1 MNDKERL
8 VHFSG
13 SILNDCG
20 YFEENSL
27 KRIAK
32 TCTKLMISEKFD
44 DICQG
49 NFDLPSSEE
58 IEECVIEEMRQTFDE
73 KVVAAVEAAFPDMDE
88 DDMEKYLAEI
98 ETSYRQLHDE
108 KLRAAVTSVSKE
120 LNAQVR
126 SIQEEIRELKRKYT
140 V

>member
-8 VHFSG
+8 VRFSD

-49 NFDLPSSEE
+49 NFDLPTSEE

-73 KVVAAVEAAFPDMDE
+73 KVVAAVESAFPDMDE

-98 ETSYRQLHDE
+98 ENSYRKLHDE
-108 KLRAAVTSVSKE
+108 KLRSAVTSVSRE
-120 LNAQVR
+120 LQVQVQ